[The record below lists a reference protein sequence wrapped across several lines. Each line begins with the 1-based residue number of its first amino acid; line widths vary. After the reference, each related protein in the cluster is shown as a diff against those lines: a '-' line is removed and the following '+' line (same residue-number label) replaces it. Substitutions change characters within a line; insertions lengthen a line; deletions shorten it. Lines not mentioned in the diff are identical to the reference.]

1 MDIRRLEIFCRV
13 VELKSF
19 TRAADAVLLS
29 QPTVSEHIRLLEEA
43 LGEKLLDRLGRQV
56 LPTPAGD
63 ILYRYARRITQLRD
77 EALQTLADYRGN
89 LAGHLVVG
97 ASTIP
102 GAYILPALIERFK
115 TQNPSI
121 RLTLKISGTCIIT
134 RELVNGDIELAI
146 IGAPSKNQDLECRD
160 IFSDELVLAV
170 YPGHPLA
177 SRPSITLDELSGQ
190 PFLLREEGSGTR
202 TVMSEALRDHGLD
215 LAKLDI
221 VAEMGS
227 SEAVR
232 QGIKARL
239 GISILSTLAIREDL
253 DNGALI
259 KVAIEGVRMVRPL
272 YLVQRKN
279 RQLPPLA
286 LCFLDYLMNHSQD
299 RSSYSASCH
308 NICRIR
314 PP

>member
-63 ILYRYARRITQLRD
+63 ILYRYAKNITKLRD
-77 EALQTLADYRGN
+77 EALQALADYRGN

-102 GAYILPALIERFK
+102 GAYILPTLIERFK
-115 TQNPSI
+115 AQNPSI
-121 RLTLKISGTCIIT
+121 RLTLKISGTGIIS
-134 RELVNGDIELAI
+134 RELLNGGIELAI

-170 YPGHPLA
+170 YPEHPLA

-253 DNGALI
+253 NNGALV
-259 KVAIEGVRMVRPL
+259 KVSIEGIRMVRPL

-299 RSSYSASCH
+299 
-308 NICRIR
+308 
-314 PP
+314 

>member
-1 MDIRRLEIFCRV
+1 VDIRRLEIFCRV

-63 ILYRYARRITQLRD
+63 ILYRYARQITQLRD
-77 EALQTLADYRGN
+77 EALQALADYSGN
-89 LAGHLVVG
+89 PSGRLLIG

-102 GAYILPALIERFK
+102 GAYILPTLIERFK
-115 TQNPSI
+115 TLNPATQ
-121 RLTLKISGTCIIT
+121 LTLKISGTGTICQ
-134 RELVNGDIELAI
+134 ELANGEIELAI
-146 IGAPSKNQDLECRD
+146 IGAPSKDQGLECRD

-170 YPGHPLA
+170 YPEHPLA
-177 SRPSITLDELSGQ
+177 SRGSITLDELSAV

-202 TVMSEALRDHGLD
+202 SVTFETLRDRGFD
-215 LAKLDI
+215 PSKLDV

-227 SEAVR
+227 TEAIR

-253 DNGALI
+253 QNGTLVRI
-259 KVAIEGVRMVRPL
+259 PIHDVRMVRPL

-279 RQLPPLA
+279 RQLTPLA
-286 LCFLDYLMNHSQD
+286 LAFLDFLIKKDQH
-299 RSSYSASCH
+299 
-308 NICRIR
+308 
-314 PP
+314 